1 MKRKTTVFYA
11 LILAAVMA
19 LSACSF
25 FGGHPNSTT
34 SPITEPTVENTVA
47 QTTERETET
56 TVPVTEAAAERVPAS
71 SRDLWRSVLWT
82 DAPPDYAHTA
92 A

>member
-1 MKRKTTVFYA
+1 MPEAAMTTMPFHESQQKTKSQRRPPRTMSRQA
-11 LILAAVMA
+11 SSHSRMD
-19 LSACSF
+19 
-25 FGGHPNSTT
+25 P
-34 SPITEPTVENTVA
+34 
-47 QTTERETET
+47 
-56 TVPVTEAAAERVPAS
+56 EAAAERVPAS